1 MKKSF
6 NYFYKITNLVNNKY
20 YYGVHKTNNIDDGY
34 MGSGK
39 RLKYAFGKYSI
50 ENFKKEI
57 LEYFNTYEDAL
68 KYESEIVS
76 ERLVNDN
83 NCYNLKIGGTGGN
96 GWVYANN
103 GEKMITVIDK
113 NENKYIRVN
122 VDSEYFKN
130 DALRNIKD
138 ISDADK
144 IKWFDKTFKSALGY
158 ITQIE
163 KDGYA
168 REDNSHYAYEE
179 FLEILISDRKTFWKY
194 YNSISDN

>member
-1 MKKSF
+1 MKFIK
-6 NYFYKITNLVNNKY
+6 
-20 YYGVHKTNNIDDGY
+20 
-34 MGSGK
+34 
-39 RLKYAFGKYSI
+39 
-50 ENFKKEI
+50 
-57 LEYFNTYEDAL
+57 
-68 KYESEIVS
+68 KYENAEEIA
-76 ERLVNDN
+76 RLQKQIED
-83 NCYNLKIGGTGGN
+83 LQ
-96 GWVYANN
+96 
-103 GEKMITVIDK
+103 K
-113 NENKYIRVN
+113 N
-122 VDSEYFKN
+122 DSEYFKN